1 MGIAKPAL
9 LMGGEQIVGTS
20 YLNILF
26 ILLTLVKAYYIVVF
40 HAPEVR
46 AGNLIW
52 TIALPA
58 VILIPYLTF
67 IVLTEG
73 NYINFMLN

>member
-1 MGIAKPAL
+1 MHLKF
-9 LMGGEQIVGTS
+9 E
-20 YLNILF
+20 
-26 ILLTLVKAYYIVVF
+26 
-40 HAPEVR
+40 R
-46 AGNLIW
+46 GNLIW